1 MAAND
6 FDSAGIFM
14 TTSGAVTVKAG
25 VGVNSTIIASGVAM
39 ARAIEQ
45 AQSYVNAATKI
56 NLNDQYSGLD
66 DDTKMIIDDAVSSQA
81 ATSLIGYDMTG
92 YLNLQEASTL
102 INFNWATRDAAIQLL
117 KDRNVTADF
126 IGATP

>member
-1 MAAND
+1 
-6 FDSAGIFM
+6 M